1 MDGRRRHR
9 VKYVEQGDKRGRL
22 VRGNLEVTS
31 ASDIKTGAAGIAKL
45 GDSGEHDMLE
55 VPHVSEVVPP
65 VVRTGKGRVGAGEW
79 TS

>member
-1 MDGRRRHR
+1 
-9 VKYVEQGDKRGRL
+9 
-22 VRGNLEVTS
+22 
-31 ASDIKTGAAGIAKL
+31 
-45 GDSGEHDMLE
+45 MLE